1 MVINSKAGRKIQDP
15 NDPAR
20 ARNRAN
26 SQRHRAKRSDQ
37 LGELE
42 VRSCPE
48 ISLTSVH
55 SYFSIV
61 RYSQKHCKSLMWYEI
76 LPSLSDILLTS
87 VHSDQGNTGGN
98 LHG

>member
-1 MVINSKAGRKIQDP
+1 MSTNLKPGRKIQDP
-15 NDPAR
+15 NDQAR

-26 SQRHRAKRSDQ
+26 CQKHRAKRSDQ

-55 SYFSIV
+55 SYFSIA
-61 RYSQKHCKSLMWYEI
+61 RYSKKHRKPLMWYEI
-76 LPSLSDILLTS
+76 LLSLSDILLT
-87 VHSDQGNTGGN
+87 
-98 LHG
+98 